1 MKSSFRLTRLLL
13 VMGASP
19 VLAHPFDDTLDDLP
33 EVMFLVGDGERASG
47 VVETYNIPVTD
58 WPDQLQ
64 ITLVGADGGR
74 GKATTTAGADR
85 EGEGG
90 GGASITGVFAVDPDD
105 ADSLRPGGELRFIVG
120 NKGGSNSRSQVAGG
134 GGGGGT
140 GVIYRAP
147 TEGAEWEILLV
158 AGGGG
163 GGVAST
169 RVADTFG
176 KDGGDANTETFGDD
190 SGLDGGENGGRGGT
204 YSSGAGGGGGVSEGW
219 DSDDPSG
226 GRAAGMT
233 TASPTGG
240 AGGSPFET
248 GAEGGFGFGGGGAGY
263 SKVSGLTFGGG
274 GGGGGGY
281 SGGGA
286 GDIGKSSNNDKRG
299 GGGGSYIDSRASGVV
314 ASTRSGNRQ
323 EGNALNVSH
332 FFPEQPEKSLPGPTI
347 VPANGTSTEVAY
359 TESQGISVPTADATD
374 YYGNEVTVIPSYP
387 DGFINRVPGTYTMT
401 FSATDQFGTTSTL
414 EHTLILLEPLP
425 PSFTLARSTISV
437 VEDSG
442 GYTRTS
448 FASDI
453 DTENE
458 GVSFLGFTVT
468 NDNNGLFSSQPAI
481 SNDGTLTFTPADEAY
496 GSATVSVVG
505 TNDITHTDDVSSDP
519 QTFTI
524 TVTRDWKDDPPTD
537 LSLSNQSVPEGTSVI
552 GTITATSFPGD
563 VVTFEIDETE
573 GDAEE
578 IAIDATSGELT
589 FVEVPDYESP
599 NDIGGNNRYRIEV
612 FGTGEEGTVRRTFYI
627 DVTNVN
633 ESPENIT
640 LSQNEVEENTIDI
653 GTVTATDPEG
663 SQVFFTLSGGDDAS
677 QVSIGYTSGVLTFR
691 TAPDFEN
698 PSDAN
703 GDNIYEFNLRATDN
717 SRSRTLAVQVIV
729 TDADESALAVFRTTY
744 GLASDGSDDGA
755 DWSGNGIANLQY
767 FVFGLGDPNESSV
780 DRSLL
785 PTLSRDG
792 ESVTFSYRYA
802 FPTEGFTVRGVTS
815 TDLQSWDGFESLIGT
830 DEEPLN
836 ADVEADGEGF
846 LRVTTT
852 FPIGSAS
859 RFFAVDVEI
868 F

>member
-19 VLAHPFDDTLDDLP
+19 VLAHPFDATLDDLP
-33 EVMFLVGDGERASG
+33 EGFALFGDSQRASG
-47 VVETYNIPVTD
+47 VIETYNIPVTG
-58 WPDQLQ
+58 WPDQLS
-64 ITLVGADGGR
+64 ISAVGGDGGR
-74 GKATTTAGADR
+74 AKATTTAGADQS
-85 EGEGG
+85 GTGG
-90 GGASITGVFAVDPDD
+90 GGASLVTSFAVDPDD
-105 ADSLRPGGELRFIVG
+105 ADALRPGGEIRFIIG
-120 NKGGSNSRSQVAGG
+120 NSGGTNNRSQQAGG
-134 GGGGGT
+134 GGGGAT
-140 GVIYRAP
+140 GVLYRAP
-147 TEGAEWEILLV
+147 VDGADWEILLV

-163 GGVAST
+163 GAAAST
-169 RVADTFG
+169 KVADTFG
-176 KDGGDANTETFGDD
+176 RDGGNANADSSGDD
-190 SGLDGGENGGRGGT
+190 SSMAGGTNGERGGNYT
-204 YSSGAGGGGGVSEGW
+204 DGAGGGGGVVSGW
-219 DSDDPSG
+219 GNEDPTG
-226 GRAAGMT
+226 GRI
-233 TASPTGG
+233 ASPTGS
-240 AGGSPFET
+240 AGGSPLDT
-248 GAEGGFGFGGGGAGY
+248 GGDGGFGYVGGGAGW
-263 SKVSGLTFGGG
+263 SLVSGFTYGGG

-286 GDIGKSSNNDKRG
+286 GDFGESSDSKKPG
-299 GGGGSYIDSRASGVV
+299 GGGGSYIDSRANPAI
-314 ASTRSGNRQ
+314 ASTRNGSGNNGSAIYQ
-323 EGNALNVSH
+323 SQFNPGWVS
-332 FFPEQPEKSLPGPTI
+332 ESLPGPTI
-347 VPANGTSTEVAY
+347 VSANGTSTEVAY

-401 FSATDQFGTTSTL
+401 FSATDQFGATSTL
-414 EHTLILLEPLP
+414 EHTLILLDPLP
-425 PSFTLARSTISV
+425 PSFTLARSNVTV

-442 GYTRTS
+442 DYTRTN
-448 FASDI
+448 FATDI

-468 NDNNGLFSSQPAI
+468 NDNSSLFSSQPAI

-505 TNDITHTDDVSSDP
+505 TNDITYTDDVSSDP

-524 TVTRDWKDDPPTD
+524 TVTRDWTDDPPTD
-537 LSLSNQSVPEGTSVI
+537 LTLSNQSVPEGTSVI

-578 IAIDATSGELT
+578 IMIDATSGELT

-633 ESPENIT
+633 ESPEDIT

-663 SQVFFTLSGGDDAS
+663 SQVFFTLAGGDDAS

-767 FVFGLGDPNESSV
+767 FVFGLGDPSESSV

-785 PTLSRDG
+785 PTLSMDG

-802 FPTEGFTVRGVTS
+802 FPTEGFTVRGVSS

-836 ADVEADGEGF
+836 TDVEADGEGF
-846 LRVTTT
+846 VRVTTT

-859 RFFAVDVEI
+859 RFFAVDVES